1 MTNYHIGIDPGK
13 TGYIVAID
21 GDGAIAWSC
30 EMPETPS
37 MLAGKLREHADCH
50 FIVERQFAMHGQGL
64 SSTFTIGQGYGE
76 ILGVLAG
83 IGAGCDLVRAQDWQK
98 VMLRGEP
105 KAKGADLKKLYV
117 AVAERTWPTISF
129 RGPRGGVLDGKAAAA
144 LIAEY
149 GRRLGSP
156 L

>member
-1 MTNYHIGIDPGK
+1 MYTIGIDPGK

-21 GDGAIAWSC
+21 GDGNIGWSL
-30 EMPETPS
+30 EMPKTPTV
-37 MLAGKLREHADCH
+37 LAVKLRDHADAH

-83 IGAGCDLVRAQDWQK
+83 IGAGCNLVRAQDWQK

-105 KAKGADLKKLYV
+105 KAKGADLKRQYV
-117 AVAERTWPTISF
+117 AVAERMWPSISF
-129 RGPRGGVLDGKAAAA
+129 RGPQGGIKDGKAAAA

-149 GRRLGSP
+149 GRRLGGP
-156 L
+156 F